1 MISVK
6 IHTHK
11 NDIILAACDEDILG
25 QTFTGDGMKITVSEL
40 FYGGESVT
48 EDVFVERTKSVS
60 IMNLVGNRVVERAIA
75 EGIVDSDNV
84 IEIGGVKHAQVVIM

>member
-1 MISVK
+1 M
-6 IHTHK
+6 
-11 NDIILAACDEDILG
+11 
-25 QTFTGDGMKITVSEL
+25 L
-40 FYGGESVT
+40 FRS
-48 EDVFVERTKSVS
+48 TKSVS